1 MGGKGEPSPTYP
13 FFINKETYMNDIIAT
28 IKLALGEVGFYDPLS
43 GIHLSIGN
51 PIAYIRAGVNT
62 SQLQASVRS
71 GRLILVEGSLGNPPP
86 EPISYVPRIA
96 AEPRVIPGEENIV
109 PEPVMEETKPVET
122 VPEVTEEEKEAVRKE
137 MEESA
142 AESTEEESVEE
153 ETAEES
159 SDDSE
164 KEKKSKKKKKK

>member
-1 MGGKGEPSPTYP
+1 
-13 FFINKETYMNDIIAT
+13 MNDIIAT

-51 PIAYIRAGVNT
+51 PIAYVRAGVNT
-62 SQLQASVRS
+62 SQLQSSVRS

-86 EPISYVPRIA
+86 EPIGFAPRIA
-96 AEPRVIPGEENIV
+96 AEPREIPGEENTT
-109 PEPVMEETKPVET
+109 PEPVAKETKPAET

-153 ETAEES
+153 ETIEENS
-159 SDDSE
+159 NE
-164 KEKKSKKKKKK
+164 PETEKKFKKKKKK

>member
-1 MGGKGEPSPTYP
+1 
-13 FFINKETYMNDIIAT
+13 MNDIIAT

-51 PIAYIRAGVNT
+51 PVAYIRAGVNT

-86 EPISYVPRIA
+86 EPISYAPRVA

-109 PEPVMEETKPVET
+109 PELVVEETKPVET

-137 MEESA
+137 MEES

>member
-1 MGGKGEPSPTYP
+1 
-13 FFINKETYMNDIIAT
+13 MNDIIAT

-51 PIAYIRAGVNT
+51 PVAYIRAGVNT

-96 AEPRVIPGEENIV
+96 AEPREIPGGEQTV
-109 PEPVMEETKPVET
+109 SEPVIEETRPVET
-122 VPEVTEEEKEAVRKE
+122 VPEITEAEKEVIRKE
-137 MEESA
+137 MENSVEKEMV
-142 AESTEEESVEE
+142 ESTEEESVEE
-153 ETAEES
+153 EAAEEN
-159 SDDSE
+159 SDDPD
-164 KEKKSKKKKKK
+164 KEKKFKKKKKK

>member
-1 MGGKGEPSPTYP
+1 
-13 FFINKETYMNDIIAT
+13 MNDIIAT

-51 PIAYIRAGVNT
+51 PVAYIRAGVNT

-96 AEPRVIPGEENIV
+96 AEPREIPSEA
-109 PEPVMEETKPVET
+109 PVVEETKPVET
-122 VPEVTEEEKEAVRKE
+122 VPEVTEEEKEAIRRE
-137 MEESA
+137 MENSVEK
-142 AESTEEESVEE
+142 ETVEPTEEESVEE
-153 ETAEES
+153 EAAEEN
-159 SDDSE
+159 SDDPD
-164 KEKKSKKKKKK
+164 KEKKFKKKKKK